1 MVGRAASVES
11 PYKFILYSLPPPTP
25 EPYGKILRHE
35 PYNIYSKLKKNIFI
49 RMFTIPTFDEFVQA
63 GKKNLK
69 GTVGMILCKT

>member
-25 EPYGKILRHE
+25 EPYGKMLKGT
-35 PYNIYSKLKKNIFI
+35 NLTIYIQSWKKNIFI

-63 GKKNLK
+63 GKKKTLK
-69 GTVGMILCKT
+69 GL